1 MKKTVTSL
9 KLAVMLLAINIIVS
23 VVSFTSYTNNQQVY
37 AQSIDDDANTND
49 DNGNSLSFIEPIN
62 LTNNT
67 RDSVY
72 AQIASHG
79 DNVYMVWQ
87 ENNPDPLDRN
97 NKVNNNIQY
106 NNDNY
111 RNYDIYI
118 KKSTDGGLTFS
129 KEINL
134 SKNPGFSEHPQI
146 AISENNVYVAWI
158 DASSSSSSSTTIK
171 NQEIYFRKSIDGGN
185 TFDKIINLSNSSNAD
200 SYNLEIT
207 AAGNNVYAVWQDTTL
222 PTADVDTSSSSSS
235 GGVNADNNSDRSSI
249 SGSKENSSI
258 LFRAST
264 DDGNTF
270 KKIKS
275 LSNSAFKSY
284 PKIAAFENSAYVVWN
299 VGILGDSNSEDNNA
313 ANNINSGIFFT
324 KSFDS
329 GNSFSDTIKLN
340 SNRNSIGESQ
350 IAAYGNNVYVVW
362 GGNPDEKVIG
372 DIFFVK
378 STDNGNRFAKAVS
391 LGEPN
396 SLNVEI
402 IADGNNNVYIAW
414 QALLSAD
421 NICPSCLL
429 KPDDNEEI
437 LFKKSSD
444 NGATFTNINENISK
458 NKGISECTSIAISEN
473 NNVYV
478 AWEDFTYG
486 NHEILFS
493 KSI

>member
-1 MKKTVTSL
+1 MMKKTLTSL
-9 KLAVMLLAINIIVS
+9 KLAVMLLAVNIIVS
-23 VVSFTSYTNNQQVY
+23 IVSFTIYTNNQQVY
-37 AQSIDDDANTND
+37 AQSIDDANTND
-49 DNGNSLSFIEPIN
+49 DDDDNNNSLSFTEPIN

-72 AQIASHG
+72 AQIAWYG
-79 DNVYMVWQ
+79 NNVYMVWQ
-87 ENNPDPLDRN
+87 ENNSDPSDHN
-97 NKVNNNIQY
+97 SNVNNNIQY

-118 KKSTDGGLTFS
+118 KKSTDRGLTFS

-146 AISENNVYVAWI
+146 AISGNNVYVAWI
-158 DASSSSSSSTTIK
+158 DDATSSSSTTK

-207 AAGNNVYAVWQDTTL
+207 AAGNNVYAVWQETTL
-222 PTADVDTSSSSSS
+222 PNAYAYDTSSSGS
-235 GGVNADNNSDRSSI
+235 GVNADNNSDRSSI
-249 SGSKENSSI
+249 SSKENSSI

-270 KKIKS
+270 NNIKS

-299 VGILGDSNSEDNNA
+299 VGIIGDSNSEDNNA
-313 ANNINSGIFFT
+313 ANNINNGIFFT

-362 GGNPDEKVIG
+362 GGNPDERVVG

-402 IADGNNNVYIAW
+402 IAGGNNNVYIAW
-414 QALLSAD
+414 QDLLSAD

-444 NGATFTNINENISK
+444 NGATFTSINENISK
-458 NKGISECTSIAISEN
+458 NEGISECTSIAVSEN

-478 AWEDFTYG
+478 AWEDYTYG

>member
-1 MKKTVTSL
+1 MMKKTVTSL
-9 KLAVMLLAINIIVS
+9 KLAIMLLAVNIIVS
-23 VVSFTSYTNNQQVY
+23 VISFTTYTNNQQVY

-49 DNGNSLSFIEPIN
+49 DINNSISFTEPIN

-67 RDSVY
+67 RDSIY
-72 AQIASHG
+72 AQIASYG

-87 ENNPDPLDRN
+87 ENNPDPSGQ
-97 NKVNNNIQY
+97 NNNVNTNINY
-106 NNDNY
+106 NDDY
-111 RNYDIYI
+111 ENYDIYI

-146 AISENNVYVAWI
+146 AISGDNVYIAWI
-158 DASSSSSSSTTIK
+158 DNASSSSSSTIK
-171 NQEIYFRKSIDGGN
+171 NQEILFRKSIDGGN

-207 AAGNNVYAVWQDTTL
+207 AAGNNVYVVWQDTTL
-222 PTADVDTSSSSSS
+222 PTADYDSSS
-235 GGVNADNNSDRSSI
+235 GSGDVNADNNSDRSSI
-249 SGSKENSSI
+249 STKENSSI

-270 KKIKS
+270 NNIKS

-299 VGILGDSNSEDNNA
+299 VGIIGDSNSEDDNA
-313 ANNINSGIFFT
+313 ANNINNGIFFT

-340 SNRNSIGESQ
+340 SDRNSIGESQ

-362 GGNPDEKVIG
+362 GGNPDDKVVG
-372 DIFFVK
+372 NIFFVK
-378 STDNGNRFAKAVS
+378 STDYGNRFAKAVS
-391 LGEPN
+391 LGEQN

-402 IADGNNNVYIAW
+402 IAGGNNNVYIAW

-421 NICPSCLL
+421 HLCPSCLL

-444 NGATFTNINENISK
+444 NGATFTNIYENISK
-458 NKGISECTSIAISEN
+458 NEGISECTSIALSEN
-473 NNVYV
+473 NNVYI
-478 AWEDFTYG
+478 AWEDYTYG

>member
-9 KLAVMLLAINIIVS
+9 KLAVMLLAVNIVIS
-23 VVSFTSYTNNQQVY
+23 VVSFTTCTNYQQVY
-37 AQSIDDDANTND
+37 AQSIDDANSND
-49 DNGNSLSFIEPIN
+49 DDNNNSVSFAKPIN

-97 NKVNNNIQY
+97 NNVNNNIQY
-106 NNDNY
+106 NNGNY

-134 SKNPGFSEHPQI
+134 SNNPGFSEHPQI
-146 AISENNVYVAWI
+146 TVSGNNVYVAWI
-158 DASSSSSSSTTIK
+158 DNTSSSSTTTTK

-185 TFDKIINLSNSSNAD
+185 TFDNIINLSNSSNAD

-222 PTADVDTSSSSSS
+222 PTADVDTSSSSS
-235 GGVNADNNSDRSSI
+235 GGGDINADNNSDRSSI
-249 SGSKENSSI
+249 STDENSSI

-299 VGILGDSNSEDNNA
+299 VGIISDSNSEDNNA
-313 ANNINSGIFFT
+313 NNINNGIFFT

-362 GGNPDEKVIG
+362 GGNPDDKVVG

-421 NICPSCLL
+421 NVCPSCLL
-429 KPDDNEEI
+429 KPEDNEEI
-437 LFKKSSD
+437 LFKMSSD
-444 NGATFTNINENISK
+444 NGATFTNIYENISK

-478 AWEDFTYG
+478 AWEDYTYG

-493 KSI
+493 KSV

>member
-1 MKKTVTSL
+1 MMKKTVTSL

-23 VVSFTSYTNNQQVY
+23 VVSFTSYTTYQQVY

-49 DNGNSLSFIEPIN
+49 DDDSMSFTTPIN

-72 AQIASHG
+72 AQIASFG
-79 DNVYMVWQ
+79 KNVYMVWQ
-87 ENNPDPLDRN
+87 ENNPDPSGQSN
-97 NKVNNNIQY
+97 NANNNINY
-106 NNDNY
+106 NDDY
-111 RNYDIYI
+111 ENYDIYI

-146 AISENNVYVAWI
+146 AISGNNVYIAWI
-158 DASSSSSSSTTIK
+158 DDASSSSSSSSTTTIK
-171 NQEIYFRKSIDGGN
+171 NQEILFRKSIDGGN

-207 AAGNNVYAVWQDTTL
+207 AAGNNVYVVWQDTTL
-222 PTADVDTSSSSSS
+222 PTADVDTSNN

-249 SGSKENSSI
+249 SSKESSSI

-299 VGILGDSNSEDNNA
+299 VGIIGDSNSEDNNA
-313 ANNINSGIFFT
+313 NNINNGIFFT
-324 KSFDS
+324 KSFDR

-340 SNRNSIGESQ
+340 SDQNSIGESQ
-350 IAAYGNNVYVVW
+350 ISAYGNNIYVVW
-362 GGNPDEKVIG
+362 GGNPDDKVVG

-391 LGEPN
+391 LGEQN

-402 IADGNNNVYIAW
+402 ISGENNNVYIAW
-414 QALLSAD
+414 QALLSD
-421 NICPSCLL
+421 G
-429 KPDDNEEI
+429 NEEI

-458 NKGISECTSIAISEN
+458 NEGISECTSITVSEN

-478 AWEDFTYG
+478 AWEDYTYR
-486 NHEILFS
+486 NHEILFA

>member
-1 MKKTVTSL
+1 VIITYIMKKTVTSL
-9 KLAVMLLAINIIVS
+9 KLTVILLAVNIIVS
-23 VVSFTSYTNNQQVY
+23 VVSFTYTNYQQVY
-37 AQSIDDDANTND
+37 AQSIDDANTSDDDD
-49 DNGNSLSFIEPIN
+49 DNNNSMSFKKPIN

-67 RDSVY
+67 RDSIY
-72 AQIASHG
+72 AQIASYG

-87 ENNPDPLDRN
+87 ENNPDPSDLNSNAND
-97 NKVNNNIQY
+97 NNIQY
-106 NNDNY
+106 NNNY

-146 AISENNVYVAWI
+146 AISGNNVYIAWI
-158 DASSSSSSSTTIK
+158 DDTSSSTTTK
-171 NQEIYFRKSIDGGN
+171 NQEILFRKSIDGGN

-207 AAGNNVYAVWQDTTL
+207 AAGNNVYAVWQETIL
-222 PTADVDTSSSSSS
+222 PNAYAYYTSSSGS
-235 GGVNADNNSDRSSI
+235 GVNADNNSDRSSI
-249 SGSKENSSI
+249 SSKENSSI
-258 LFRAST
+258 LFRASI

-275 LSNSAFKSY
+275 LSNNAFKSY
-284 PKIAAFENSAYVVWN
+284 PKIAAFENSAYIVWN
-299 VGILGDSNSEDNNA
+299 VGIIGDSNREDNNA
-313 ANNINSGIFFT
+313 NNINTGIFFT

-340 SNRNSIGESQ
+340 SNRNSVGESQ
-350 IAAYGNNVYVVW
+350 IAAYGNNIYVVW
-362 GGNPDEKVIG
+362 GGNPDEKVVG

-378 STDNGNRFAKAVS
+378 STDNGNRFAKALS
-391 LGEPN
+391 LGEEN

-402 IADGNNNVYIAW
+402 ISGRNNNVYIAW
-414 QALLSAD
+414 QALLS
-421 NICPSCLL
+421 
-429 KPDDNEEI
+429 DDNEEI

-444 NGATFTNINENISK
+444 NGDTFTNINENISK
-458 NKGISECTSIAISEN
+458 NEGISECTSIAVSEN

-478 AWEDFTYG
+478 AWEDYTYG

-493 KSI
+493 KSV

>member
-1 MKKTVTSL
+1 MMKKTVTSL
-9 KLAVMLLAINIIVS
+9 KLAVMLLAVNIIVS

-49 DNGNSLSFIEPIN
+49 DNGNSISFIEPIN

-72 AQIASHG
+72 AQIASYG
-79 DNVYMVWQ
+79 ENVYMVWQ
-87 ENNPDPLDRN
+87 ENNPDPFGHN
-97 NKVNNNIQY
+97 NNVNNNTNY
-106 NNDNY
+106 NNNY

-118 KKSTDGGLTFS
+118 KKSTDRGLTFS

-146 AISENNVYVAWI
+146 AISGNNVYIAWI
-158 DASSSSSSSTTIK
+158 DNTSSSSTTK
-171 NQEIYFRKSIDGGN
+171 NQEIYFIKSIDSGN

-207 AAGNNVYAVWQDTTL
+207 AAGNNVYVVWQETTL
-222 PTADVDTSSSSSS
+222 PNAYAYDTSSSGS
-235 GGVNADNNSDRSSI
+235 GVNADNNSDRSSI
-249 SGSKENSSI
+249 SSKENSSI
-258 LFRAST
+258 LFRASI

-299 VGILGDSNSEDNNA
+299 VGIIGDSNSEDNNA
-313 ANNINSGIFFT
+313 NNINDGIFFT

-362 GGNPDEKVIG
+362 GGNPDERVVG

-391 LGEPN
+391 LGEQN

-402 IADGNNNVYIAW
+402 ISGENNNVYIAW
-414 QALLSAD
+414 QDLLSAD

-444 NGATFTNINENISK
+444 NGATFTSINENISK
-458 NKGISECTSIAISEN
+458 NEGISECTSIAVSEN

>member
-1 MKKTVTSL
+1 MMKKTLTSL
-9 KLAVMLLAINIIVS
+9 KLAVMLLAVNIIVS
-23 VVSFTSYTNNQQVY
+23 VVSFTTYTNNQQVY
-37 AQSIDDDANTND
+37 AQSIDDANTND
-49 DNGNSLSFIEPIN
+49 DDDDNNNSMSFTEPIN
-62 LTNNT
+62 LSNNT

-72 AQIASHG
+72 SQIASYG
-79 DNVYMVWQ
+79 NNVYMVWQ
-87 ENNPDPLDRN
+87 ENNPDPSDHN
-97 NKVNNNIQY
+97 SNVNNNIQY

-146 AISENNVYVAWI
+146 AISGNNVYIAWI
-158 DASSSSSSSTTIK
+158 DDATSSSSSTIK
-171 NQEIYFRKSIDGGN
+171 NQEILFRKSIDGGN

-222 PTADVDTSSSSSS
+222 PTADYDTSS
-235 GGVNADNNSDRSSI
+235 GVNADNNSDRSSI
-249 SGSKENSSI
+249 SSKENSSI

-270 KKIKS
+270 NNIKS

-299 VGILGDSNSEDNNA
+299 VGIIGDSNREDNNA
-313 ANNINSGIFFT
+313 NNINTGIFFT

-362 GGNPDEKVIG
+362 GGNPDERVVG

-391 LGEPN
+391 LGEEN
-396 SLNVEI
+396 SLNVEV
-402 IADGNNNVYIAW
+402 IAGGNNKVYVAW

-421 NICPSCLL
+421 DICPSCLL

-444 NGATFTNINENISK
+444 NGDTFTNINENISK
-458 NKGISECTSIAISEN
+458 NEGISECTSIAVSEN

-478 AWEDFTYG
+478 AWEDYTYG

>member
-1 MKKTVTSL
+1 MMKKTVTSL
-9 KLAVMLLAINIIVS
+9 KLAEMLLGVNILVS
-23 VVSFTSYTNNQQVY
+23 LVSFTICTNYQQVY
-37 AQSIDDDANTND
+37 AQSIDDANTND
-49 DNGNSLSFIEPIN
+49 DDDDDNNNSISFTKPIN
-62 LTNNT
+62 LSNNK
-67 RDSVY
+67 RDSIY
-72 AQIASHG
+72 AQIASYG
-79 DNVYMVWQ
+79 NNVYMVWQ
-87 ENNPDPLDRN
+87 ENNPDPFGYN
-97 NKVNNNIQY
+97 NNANNNIQY
-106 NNDNY
+106 NNNY
-111 RNYDIYI
+111 RNYDIYM
-118 KKSTDGGLTFS
+118 KKSTDGGSTFS

-158 DASSSSSSSTTIK
+158 DESTTTTTK
-171 NQEIYFRKSIDGGN
+171 NQEILFRKSIDGGN
-185 TFDKIINLSNSSNAD
+185 TFDNIINLSNSSNAD

-207 AAGNNVYAVWQDTTL
+207 AAGNNVYAVWQETTL
-222 PTADVDTSSSSSS
+222 PNAYDYDTSSS

-249 SGSKENSSI
+249 SSSKENSSI

-299 VGILGDSNSEDNNA
+299 VGIVDDSNREDNNA
-313 ANNINSGIFFT
+313 NNINDGIFFT

-340 SNRNSIGESQ
+340 SDQNSIGESQ

-362 GGNPDEKVIG
+362 GVNPDEKIVG

-378 STDNGNRFAKAVS
+378 SSDNGNRFAKAVS
-391 LGEPN
+391 LGEQN

-402 IADGNNNVYIAW
+402 ISGENNNVYIAW
-414 QALLSAD
+414 QALLSD
-421 NICPSCLL
+421 G
-429 KPDDNEEI
+429 NEEI

-444 NGATFTNINENISK
+444 NGASFTNINENISK
-458 NKGISECTSIAISEN
+458 NEGISECTSMAVSQN
-473 NNVYV
+473 NNIYV
-478 AWEDFTYG
+478 AWEDYTYG
-486 NHEILFS
+486 NHEILFA

>member
-1 MKKTVTSL
+1 MMKKTVTSL
-9 KLAVMLLAINIIVS
+9 KLAVMLLAVNIIVS

-49 DNGNSLSFIEPIN
+49 DNGNSISFIEPIN

-72 AQIASHG
+72 AQIASYG
-79 DNVYMVWQ
+79 ENVYMVWQ
-87 ENNPDPLDRN
+87 ENNPDPFGHN
-97 NKVNNNIQY
+97 NNVNNNTNY
-106 NNDNY
+106 NDDY
-111 RNYDIYI
+111 ENYDIYI
-118 KKSTDGGLTFS
+118 KKSIDGGLTFS

-146 AISENNVYVAWI
+146 AISGNNVYIAWI
-158 DASSSSSSSTTIK
+158 DNTSSSSTTK
-171 NQEIYFRKSIDGGN
+171 NQEIYFIKSIDSGN

-207 AAGNNVYAVWQDTTL
+207 AAGNNVYVVWQETTL
-222 PTADVDTSSSSSS
+222 PNAYAYDTSSSGS
-235 GGVNADNNSDRSSI
+235 GVNADNNSDRSSI
-249 SGSKENSSI
+249 SSKENSSI
-258 LFRAST
+258 LFRASI

-299 VGILGDSNSEDNNA
+299 VGIIGDSNSEDNNA
-313 ANNINSGIFFT
+313 NNINDGIFFT

-362 GGNPDEKVIG
+362 GGNPDERVVG

-378 STDNGNRFAKAVS
+378 STDNG
-391 LGEPN
+391 
-396 SLNVEI
+396 
-402 IADGNNNVYIAW
+402 
-414 QALLSAD
+414 
-421 NICPSCLL
+421 
-429 KPDDNEEI
+429 
-437 LFKKSSD
+437 
-444 NGATFTNINENISK
+444 
-458 NKGISECTSIAISEN
+458 
-473 NNVYV
+473 
-478 AWEDFTYG
+478 
-486 NHEILFS
+486 
-493 KSI
+493 

>member
-1 MKKTVTSL
+1 MKKTLTSL
-9 KLAVMLLAINIIVS
+9 KLAVMLLAVNIIVS
-23 VVSFTSYTNNQQVY
+23 VVSFTTYTNYQQVY
-37 AQSIDDDANTND
+37 AQSIDDANSND
-49 DNGNSLSFIEPIN
+49 DDDDNNNNSLSFIEPIN

-97 NKVNNNIQY
+97 NNVNNNIQY
-106 NNDNY
+106 NNNDY

-118 KKSTDGGLTFS
+118 KKSSDGGLTFS

-134 SKNPGFSEHPQI
+134 SNNPGFSEHPQI
-146 AISENNVYVAWI
+146 AVSGNNVYVAWI
-158 DASSSSSSSTTIK
+158 DNASSSSSSSTTK

-185 TFDKIINLSNSSNAD
+185 TFDRIINLSNSSNAD

-222 PTADVDTSSSSSS
+222 PTADVETGSS
-235 GGVNADNNSDRSSI
+235 GGGGGDINADNNSDRSSI
-249 SGSKENSSI
+249 STDETSSI

-299 VGILGDSNSEDNNA
+299 VGIIGDSNSEDNNA
-313 ANNINSGIFFT
+313 NNINNGIFFT

-340 SNRNSIGESQ
+340 SDQNSIGESQ
-350 IAAYGNNVYVVW
+350 IAAYENNVYVVW
-362 GGNPDEKVIG
+362 GGNPDDKVVG
-372 DIFFVK
+372 NIFFVK
-378 STDNGNRFAKAVS
+378 STDNGNRFANAVS
-391 LGEPN
+391 LTEKN
-396 SLNVEI
+396 SLNVEVI
-402 IADGNNNVYIAW
+402 SDENNNVYIAW
-414 QALLSAD
+414 QALLSD
-421 NICPSCLL
+421 G
-429 KPDDNEEI
+429 NEEI

-444 NGATFTNINENISK
+444 NGASFTNIHENISE
-458 NKGISECTSIAISEN
+458 NEGISECTSISVSEN

>member
-23 VVSFTSYTNNQQVY
+23 VVSFTSYTTHQQVY
-37 AQSIDDDANTND
+37 AQSIDDDDDANTND
-49 DNGNSLSFIEPIN
+49 DDDDNNNSISFTEPIN

-67 RDSVY
+67 KDSVY
-72 AQIASHG
+72 AQIASYE

-87 ENNPDPLDRN
+87 ENNPDPSDHN
-97 NKVNNNIQY
+97 SNANNNNIQ
-106 NNDNY
+106 NNNNY

-146 AISENNVYVAWI
+146 AISGNNVYVAWI
-158 DASSSSSSSTTIK
+158 DDASSSSSSTTK

-207 AAGNNVYAVWQDTTL
+207 AVGNNVYAVWQDTTL
-222 PTADVDTSSSSSS
+222 PTADVETSSS
-235 GGVNADNNSDRSSI
+235 GGDINADNNSDRSSI
-249 SGSKENSSI
+249 STDENSSI

-270 KKIKS
+270 KKIES

-299 VGILGDSNSEDNNA
+299 VGIIGDSNSEDNNA
-313 ANNINSGIFFT
+313 NNINNGIFFT

-362 GGNPDEKVIG
+362 GGNPDEKVVG

-391 LGEPN
+391 LGEKN

-402 IADGNNNVYIAW
+402 IAGGNNNVYIAW

-421 NICPSCLL
+421 NVCPSCLL
-429 KPDDNEEI
+429 KPEDNEEI
-437 LFKKSSD
+437 LFKMSSD

-458 NKGISECTSIAISEN
+458 NEGISECTSIAISEN

>member
-1 MKKTVTSL
+1 MKKTLTSL
-9 KLAVMLLAINIIVS
+9 KLAVMLLAVNIIVS
-23 VVSFTSYTNNQQVY
+23 VVSFTIYTNNQQVY
-37 AQSIDDDANTND
+37 AQSIDDANTND
-49 DNGNSLSFIEPIN
+49 DDDDNNNSMSFTEPIN
-62 LTNNT
+62 LSNNT
-67 RDSVY
+67 RDSIY
-72 AQIASHG
+72 AQIASYG
-79 DNVYMVWQ
+79 NNVYMVWQ
-87 ENNPDPLDRN
+87 ENNPDPSDHN
-97 NKVNNNIQY
+97 SNVNNNDIQY
-106 NNDNY
+106 NNNY
-111 RNYDIYI
+111 RNYDVYI
-118 KKSTDGGLTFS
+118 KKSTDRGLTFS

-146 AISENNVYVAWI
+146 AISGNNVYIAWI
-158 DASSSSSSSTTIK
+158 DDATSSSSSTIK
-171 NQEIYFRKSIDGGN
+171 NQEILFRKSIDGGN

-207 AAGNNVYAVWQDTTL
+207 AAGNNVYVVWQETTL
-222 PTADVDTSSSSSS
+222 PNAYAYDTSSSGS
-235 GGVNADNNSDRSSI
+235 GVNADNNSDRSSI
-249 SGSKENSSI
+249 SSKENSSI

-275 LSNSAFKSY
+275 LSNNAFKSY

-299 VGILGDSNSEDNNA
+299 VGIIGDSNREDKNSD
-313 ANNINSGIFFT
+313 NINNGIFFT

-362 GGNPDEKVIG
+362 GGNPDEKVVG
-372 DIFFVK
+372 NIFFVK

-391 LGEPN
+391 LGEEN

-402 IADGNNNVYIAW
+402 IAGENNNVYVAW

-421 NICPSCLL
+421 DLCPSCLL

-444 NGATFTNINENISK
+444 NGATFTDITENISK
-458 NKGISECTSIAISEN
+458 NKGISECTSIAVSEN

-478 AWEDFTYG
+478 AWEDYTYG

>member
-37 AQSIDDDANTND
+37 AQSIDDDDANTND
-49 DNGNSLSFIEPIN
+49 DNGNSISFIEPIN

-72 AQIASHG
+72 AQIASYG
-79 DNVYMVWQ
+79 ENVYMVWQ
-87 ENNPDPLDRN
+87 ENNPDPFG
-97 NKVNNNIQY
+97 NNNNVNSNTNY
-106 NNDNY
+106 NDDY
-111 RNYDIYI
+111 ENYDIYI

-146 AISENNVYVAWI
+146 AVSGNNVYIAWI
-158 DASSSSSSSTTIK
+158 DNTSSSSTTK

-235 GGVNADNNSDRSSI
+235 SGGVNADNNSDRSSI
-249 SGSKENSSI
+249 STDENSNI

-299 VGILGDSNSEDNNA
+299 VGIIGDSNSEDNNA
-313 ANNINSGIFFT
+313 NNINNGIFFT

-362 GGNPDEKVIG
+362 GGNPDDKVVG

-402 IADGNNNVYIAW
+402 IAGGNNNVYIAW

-444 NGATFTNINENISK
+444 NGATFTNINENISR
-458 NKGISECTSIAISEN
+458 NEGISECTSITVSEN

-478 AWEDFTYG
+478 AWEDYTYG

>member
-1 MKKTVTSL
+1 MKKTLTSL
-9 KLAVMLLAINIIVS
+9 KLAVMLLAVNIIVS
-23 VVSFTSYTNNQQVY
+23 VVSFTIYTNYQQVY
-37 AQSIDDDANTND
+37 AQSIDDANTND
-49 DNGNSLSFIEPIN
+49 DHDDNNNSMSFTEPIN
-62 LTNNT
+62 LSNNT

-72 AQIASHG
+72 SQIASYG
-79 DNVYMVWQ
+79 NNVYMVWQ
-87 ENNPDPLDRN
+87 ENNPDPSDLNSNAND
-97 NKVNNNIQY
+97 NNIQY
-106 NNDNY
+106 NNNY

-146 AISENNVYVAWI
+146 AISGNNVYIAWI
-158 DASSSSSSSTTIK
+158 DDTSSSSTTTK
-171 NQEIYFRKSIDGGN
+171 NQEILFRKSIDGGN

-207 AAGNNVYAVWQDTTL
+207 AAGNNVYVVWQETTL
-222 PTADVDTSSSSSS
+222 PNAYAYDTSSSGS
-235 GGVNADNNSDRSSI
+235 GVNADNNSDRSSI
-249 SGSKENSSI
+249 SSKENSSI

-299 VGILGDSNSEDNNA
+299 VGIIGDSNREDNNA
-313 ANNINSGIFFT
+313 NNINTGIFFT

-362 GGNPDEKVIG
+362 GGNPDERVVG

-391 LGEPN
+391 LGEEN

-402 IADGNNNVYIAW
+402 IAGENNNVYVAW

-421 NICPSCLL
+421 DLCPSCLL
-429 KPDDNEEI
+429 KADDNEEI
-437 LFKKSSD
+437 LFKMSSD

-458 NKGISECTSIAISEN
+458 NKGISECTSISVSEN

-478 AWEDFTYG
+478 AWEDYTYG
-486 NHEILFS
+486 NHEILFA

>member
-1 MKKTVTSL
+1 MMKKTVTSL
-9 KLAVMLLAINIIVS
+9 NLAVMLLGVNIVVS
-23 VVSFTSYTNNQQVY
+23 LVSFTTCTNYQQVY
-37 AQSIDDDANTND
+37 AQSIDDANTND
-49 DNGNSLSFIEPIN
+49 DDDDNNNKNSISFTKPIN
-62 LTNNT
+62 LSNNK

-72 AQIASHG
+72 AQIASYG
-79 DNVYMVWQ
+79 KNVYMVWQ
-87 ENNPDPLDRN
+87 ENNPDPFGYN
-97 NKVNNNIQY
+97 NNANNNIQY
-106 NNDNY
+106 NNNY
-111 RNYDIYI
+111 RNYDIYM
-118 KKSTDGGLTFS
+118 KKSTDGGSTFS

-158 DASSSSSSSTTIK
+158 DESTTTTTTK
-171 NQEIYFRKSIDGGN
+171 NQEILFRKSIDGGN

-222 PTADVDTSSSSSS
+222 PTADYNTGSS

-249 SGSKENSSI
+249 SSSKENSSI

-299 VGILGDSNSEDNNA
+299 VGIVDDSNREVNN
-313 ANNINSGIFFT
+313 ANNINDGIFFT

-340 SNRNSIGESQ
+340 SDQNSIGESQ

-362 GGNPDEKVIG
+362 GGNPDEKIVG

-378 STDNGNRFAKAVS
+378 SSDNGNRFAKAVS
-391 LGEPN
+391 LGEQN

-402 IADGNNNVYIAW
+402 ISGENNNVYIAW
-414 QALLSAD
+414 QALLSD
-421 NICPSCLL
+421 G
-429 KPDDNEEI
+429 NEEI

-444 NGATFTNINENISK
+444 NGASFTNINENISK
-458 NKGISECTSIAISEN
+458 NEGISECTSMAVSQN
-473 NNVYV
+473 NNIYV
-478 AWEDFTYG
+478 AWEDYTYG
-486 NHEILFS
+486 NHEILFA

>member
-49 DNGNSLSFIEPIN
+49 DNGNSISFIEPIN
-62 LTNNT
+62 LTNNA

-72 AQIASHG
+72 AQIASYG
-79 DNVYMVWQ
+79 ENVYMVWQ
-87 ENNPDPLDRN
+87 ENNPDPFGHN
-97 NKVNNNIQY
+97 NNVNNNTNY
-106 NNDNY
+106 NDDY
-111 RNYDIYI
+111 ENYDIYI
-118 KKSTDGGLTFS
+118 KKSIDGGLTFS

-134 SKNPGFSEHPQI
+134 SKNPGISEHPQI
-146 AISENNVYVAWI
+146 AISGNNVYIAWI
-158 DASSSSSSSTTIK
+158 DDASSSSSSSTTAIK
-171 NQEIYFRKSIDGGN
+171 NQEILFRKSIDGGN

-207 AAGNNVYAVWQDTTL
+207 AAGNNVYVVWQDTTL
-222 PTADVDTSSSSSS
+222 PTADVDTSSSSS
-235 GGVNADNNSDRSSI
+235 GGVDADNNSDRSSI
-249 SGSKENSSI
+249 SSKENSSI

-299 VGILGDSNSEDNNA
+299 VGIIGDSNSEDNNA
-313 ANNINSGIFFT
+313 NNINNGIFFT
-324 KSFDS
+324 KSFDR
-329 GNSFSDTIKLN
+329 GNSFSDTTKLN

-362 GGNPDEKVIG
+362 GGNPDDKVVG

-402 IADGNNNVYIAW
+402 IAGGNNNVYIAW

-458 NKGISECTSIAISEN
+458 NEGISECTSIAVSEN

>member
-1 MKKTVTSL
+1 M
-9 KLAVMLLAINIIVS
+9 
-23 VVSFTSYTNNQQVY
+23 SFT
-37 AQSIDDDANTND
+37 
-49 DNGNSLSFIEPIN
+49 EPIN

-72 AQIASHG
+72 AQIASYG
-79 DNVYMVWQ
+79 NNVYMVWQ
-87 ENNPDPLDRN
+87 ENNPDPSGQSN
-97 NKVNNNIQY
+97 NANNNINY
-106 NNDNY
+106 NDDY
-111 RNYDIYI
+111 ENYDIYI

-146 AISENNVYVAWI
+146 AISGNNVYIAWI
-158 DASSSSSSSTTIK
+158 DDASSSSSSSSSTTIK
-171 NQEIYFRKSIDGGN
+171 NQEILFRKSIDGGN

-207 AAGNNVYAVWQDTTL
+207 AAGNNVYVVWQDTTL
-222 PTADVDTSSSSSS
+222 PTADVDTSNS
-235 GGVNADNNSDRSSI
+235 GDVNADNNSDRSSI
-249 SGSKENSSI
+249 SSKESSSI

-299 VGILGDSNSEDNNA
+299 VGIIGDSNSEDNNA
-313 ANNINSGIFFT
+313 NNINNGIFFT

-362 GGNPDEKVIG
+362 GGNPDDKVVG

-378 STDNGNRFAKAVS
+378 SSDNGNRFAKAVS
-391 LGEPN
+391 LGEQN

-402 IADGNNNVYIAW
+402 ISGENNNVYIAW
-414 QALLSAD
+414 QALLSD
-421 NICPSCLL
+421 G
-429 KPDDNEEI
+429 NEEI

-444 NGATFTNINENISK
+444 NGATFTNINENIS
-458 NKGISECTSIAISEN
+458 NNEGISECTSISVSEN

-478 AWEDFTYG
+478 AWEDYTYG
-486 NHEILFS
+486 NHEILFA
-493 KSI
+493 KNI

>member
-1 MKKTVTSL
+1 MMKKTATSL
-9 KLAVMLLAINIIVS
+9 KLAVMLLAVNIIVS
-23 VVSFTSYTNNQQVY
+23 VVSFTTYTNNRQVY
-37 AQSIDDDANTND
+37 AQSIDDANTND
-49 DNGNSLSFIEPIN
+49 DNGNSLSFTKPIN

-97 NKVNNNIQY
+97 NNVNNNIQY
-106 NNDNY
+106 NNNNDNY

-118 KKSTDGGLTFS
+118 KKSMDGGLTFS

-134 SKNPGFSEHPQI
+134 SNNPGFSEHPQI
-146 AISENNVYVAWI
+146 AISGNNVYVAWI
-158 DASSSSSSSTTIK
+158 DDASSSSTTK

-200 SYNLEIT
+200 SYNLEIA

-235 GGVNADNNSDRSSI
+235 GDGINADNNSDRSSI
-249 SGSKENSSI
+249 STDENSSI

-284 PKIAAFENSAYVVWN
+284 PKIAAFENSAYVAWN
-299 VGILGDSNSEDNNA
+299 VGIIGDSNREDNNA
-313 ANNINSGIFFT
+313 NNIDNGIFFT

-350 IAAYGNNVYVVW
+350 IAAYGNNVYVIW
-362 GGNPDEKVIG
+362 GGNPDDKVVG

-402 IADGNNNVYIAW
+402 IAGANNNVYIAW

-421 NICPSCLL
+421 NVCPSCLL

-437 LFKKSSD
+437 LFKMSSD
-444 NGATFTNINENISK
+444 NGATFTNIYENISK
-458 NKGISECTSIAISEN
+458 NEGISECTSIAVSEN

-478 AWEDFTYG
+478 AWEDYTYG

>member
-1 MKKTVTSL
+1 MMKKTVTSL
-9 KLAVMLLAINIIVS
+9 KLAVMLLAVNIIVS
-23 VVSFTSYTNNQQVY
+23 VVSFTSYTNYQQVY
-37 AQSIDDDANTND
+37 AQSIDDDDANTND
-49 DNGNSLSFIEPIN
+49 DNGNSISFIEPIN

-67 RDSVY
+67 KDSVY
-72 AQIASHG
+72 AQIASYG
-79 DNVYMVWQ
+79 KNVYMVWQ
-87 ENNPDPLDRN
+87 ENNPDPSGQN
-97 NKVNNNIQY
+97 NNVNNNINY
-106 NNDNY
+106 NDDY
-111 RNYDIYI
+111 ENYDIYI
-118 KKSTDGGLTFS
+118 KKSTDGGVTFS

-134 SKNPGFSEHPQI
+134 SKNRGISEHPQI
-146 AISENNVYVAWI
+146 AISGNNVYIAWI
-158 DASSSSSSSTTIK
+158 DDASSSSSSTIK
-171 NQEIYFRKSIDGGN
+171 NQEILFRKSIDGGN

-207 AAGNNVYAVWQDTTL
+207 AAGNNVYVVWQDTTL
-222 PTADVDTSSSSSS
+222 PTADYDTSS
-235 GGVNADNNSDRSSI
+235 GVNADNNSDRSSI
-249 SGSKENSSI
+249 SSKENSSI

-299 VGILGDSNSEDNNA
+299 VGIIGDSNSEDNNA
-313 ANNINSGIFFT
+313 NNIDNGIFFT

-340 SNRNSIGESQ
+340 NDRNSIGESQ

-362 GGNPDEKVIG
+362 GGNPDDKVVG

-378 STDNGNRFAKAVS
+378 SSDNGNRFAKAES
-391 LGEPN
+391 LGEEN

-402 IADGNNNVYIAW
+402 ISGENNNVYIAW
-414 QALLSAD
+414 QALLSD
-421 NICPSCLL
+421 G
-429 KPDDNEEI
+429 NEEI

-458 NKGISECTSIAISEN
+458 NEGISECTSIAVSEN

>member
-1 MKKTVTSL
+1 MMKKTLTSL
-9 KLAVMLLAINIIVS
+9 KLAVMLLAVNIIVS
-23 VVSFTSYTNNQQVY
+23 VVSFTIYTNNQQVY
-37 AQSIDDDANTND
+37 AQSIDDANTND
-49 DNGNSLSFIEPIN
+49 DDDDNNNSMSFTEPIN
-62 LTNNT
+62 LSNNT
-67 RDSVY
+67 RDSIY
-72 AQIASHG
+72 AQIASYG
-79 DNVYMVWQ
+79 NNVYMVWQ
-87 ENNPDPLDRN
+87 ENNPDPSDHN
-97 NKVNNNIQY
+97 SNVNNNDIQY
-106 NNDNY
+106 NNNY

-118 KKSTDGGLTFS
+118 KKSTDRGLTFS

-134 SKNPGFSEHPQI
+134 SKNQGFSEHPQI
-146 AISENNVYVAWI
+146 AISGNNVYIAWI
-158 DASSSSSSSTTIK
+158 DDATSSSSSTIK
-171 NQEIYFRKSIDGGN
+171 NQEILFRKSIDGGN

-207 AAGNNVYAVWQDTTL
+207 AAGNNVYVVWQETTL
-222 PTADVDTSSSSSS
+222 PNAYAYDTSSSGS
-235 GGVNADNNSDRSSI
+235 GVNADNNSDRSSI
-249 SGSKENSSI
+249 SSKENSSI
-258 LFRAST
+258 LFRASI

-299 VGILGDSNSEDNNA
+299 VGIIGDSNREDKNSD
-313 ANNINSGIFFT
+313 NINNGIFFT

-362 GGNPDEKVIG
+362 GGNPDEKVVG
-372 DIFFVK
+372 NIFFVK

-391 LGEPN
+391 LGEEN

-402 IADGNNNVYIAW
+402 IAGGNNNVYIAW

-421 NICPSCLL
+421 DLCPSCLL

-444 NGATFTNINENISK
+444 NGDTFTNINENISK
-458 NKGISECTSIAISEN
+458 NEGISECTSIAVSEN

-478 AWEDFTYG
+478 AWEDYTYG

>member
-1 MKKTVTSL
+1 MMKKTVTSL
-9 KLAVMLLAINIIVS
+9 KLAVMLLAVNIIVS

-49 DNGNSLSFIEPIN
+49 DNGNSISFIEPIN

-72 AQIASHG
+72 AQIASYG
-79 DNVYMVWQ
+79 ENVYMVWQ
-87 ENNPDPLDRN
+87 ENNPDPFGHN
-97 NKVNNNIQY
+97 NNVNNNTNY
-106 NNDNY
+106 NNNY

-118 KKSTDGGLTFS
+118 KKSTDRGLTFS

-146 AISENNVYVAWI
+146 AISGNNVYIAWI
-158 DASSSSSSSTTIK
+158 DNTSSSSTTK
-171 NQEIYFRKSIDGGN
+171 NQEIYFIKSIDSGN

-207 AAGNNVYAVWQDTTL
+207 AAGNNVYVVWQETTL
-222 PTADVDTSSSSSS
+222 PNAYAYDTSSSGS
-235 GGVNADNNSDRSSI
+235 GVNADNNSDRSSI
-249 SGSKENSSI
+249 SSKENSSI
-258 LFRAST
+258 LFRASI

-299 VGILGDSNSEDNNA
+299 VGIIGDSNSEDNNA
-313 ANNINSGIFFT
+313 NNINDGIFFT

-362 GGNPDEKVIG
+362 GGNPDERVVG

-402 IADGNNNVYIAW
+402 IAGGNNNVYVAW

-429 KPDDNEEI
+429 KPDDNDEI
-437 LFKKSSD
+437 LFKMSSD
-444 NGATFTNINENISK
+444 NGATFTDITENISK
-458 NKGISECTSIAISEN
+458 NKGISECTSIAVSEN

-478 AWEDFTYG
+478 AWEDYTYG

>member
-1 MKKTVTSL
+1 MMKKTLTSL
-9 KLAVMLLAINIIVS
+9 KLAVMLLAVNIIVS
-23 VVSFTSYTNNQQVY
+23 IVSFTIYTNNQQVY
-37 AQSIDDDANTND
+37 AQSIDDANTND
-49 DNGNSLSFIEPIN
+49 DDDDNNNSLSFTEPIN

-72 AQIASHG
+72 AQIASYG
-79 DNVYMVWQ
+79 NNVYMVWQ
-87 ENNPDPLDRN
+87 ENNSDPSDHN
-97 NKVNNNIQY
+97 SNVNNNIQY

-118 KKSTDGGLTFS
+118 KKSTDGGSTFS

-146 AISENNVYVAWI
+146 AISGNNVYVAWI
-158 DASSSSSSSTTIK
+158 DDATSSSSTTK

-207 AAGNNVYAVWQDTTL
+207 AAGNNVYAVWQETTL
-222 PTADVDTSSSSSS
+222 PNAYAYDTSSSGS
-235 GGVNADNNSDRSSI
+235 GVNADNNSDRSSI
-249 SGSKENSSI
+249 SSKENSSI

-270 KKIKS
+270 NNIKS

-299 VGILGDSNSEDNNA
+299 VGIIGDSNSEDNNA
-313 ANNINSGIFFT
+313 ANNINNGIFFT

-362 GGNPDEKVIG
+362 GGNPDERVVG

-391 LGEPN
+391 LGEEN

-402 IADGNNNVYIAW
+402 IAGGNNNVYIAW

-421 NICPSCLL
+421 DLCLSCLL

-444 NGATFTNINENISK
+444 NGDTFTNINENISK
-458 NKGISECTSIAISEN
+458 NEGISECTSIAVSEN

-478 AWEDFTYG
+478 AWEDYTYG

>member
-1 MKKTVTSL
+1 VIITYIMKKTVTSL
-9 KLAVMLLAINIIVS
+9 KLTVILLAVNIIVS
-23 VVSFTSYTNNQQVY
+23 VVSFTYTNYQQVY
-37 AQSIDDDANTND
+37 AQSIDDANTND
-49 DNGNSLSFIEPIN
+49 DDDDNNNSMSFKKPIN

-67 RDSVY
+67 RDSIY
-72 AQIASHG
+72 AQIASYG

-87 ENNPDPLDRN
+87 ENNPDPSDLNSNAND
-97 NKVNNNIQY
+97 NNIQY
-106 NNDNY
+106 NNNY

-146 AISENNVYVAWI
+146 AISGNNVYIAWI
-158 DASSSSSSSTTIK
+158 DDTSSSSTTK
-171 NQEIYFRKSIDGGN
+171 NQEILFRKSIDGGN

-207 AAGNNVYAVWQDTTL
+207 AAGNNVYAVWQETIL
-222 PTADVDTSSSSSS
+222 PNAYAYYTSSSGS
-235 GGVNADNNSDRSSI
+235 GVNADNNSDRSSI
-249 SGSKENSSI
+249 SSKENSSI
-258 LFRAST
+258 LFRASI

-275 LSNSAFKSY
+275 LSNNAFKSY
-284 PKIAAFENSAYVVWN
+284 PKIAAFENSAYIVWN
-299 VGILGDSNSEDNNA
+299 VGIIGDSNREDNNA
-313 ANNINSGIFFT
+313 NNINTGIFFT

-340 SNRNSIGESQ
+340 SNRNSVGESQ
-350 IAAYGNNVYVVW
+350 IAAYGNNIYVVW
-362 GGNPDEKVIG
+362 GGNPDEKVVG

-378 STDNGNRFAKAVS
+378 STDNGNRFAKALS
-391 LGEPN
+391 LGEEN

-402 IADGNNNVYIAW
+402 ISGRNNNVYIAW
-414 QALLSAD
+414 QALLS
-421 NICPSCLL
+421 
-429 KPDDNEEI
+429 DDNEEI

-444 NGATFTNINENISK
+444 NGDTFTNINENISK
-458 NKGISECTSIAISEN
+458 NEGISECTSIAVSEN

-478 AWEDFTYG
+478 AWEDYTYG

-493 KSI
+493 KSV

>member
-23 VVSFTSYTNNQQVY
+23 VVSFTSYTTHQQVY
-37 AQSIDDDANTND
+37 AQSIDDDDDANTND
-49 DNGNSLSFIEPIN
+49 DNSMSFTTPIN

-72 AQIASHG
+72 AQIASFG
-79 DNVYMVWQ
+79 KNVYMVWQ
-87 ENNPDPLDRN
+87 ENNPDPSGQN
-97 NKVNNNIQY
+97 NNANNNINY
-106 NNDNY
+106 NDDY
-111 RNYDIYI
+111 ENYDIYI

-146 AISENNVYVAWI
+146 AISGNNVYVAWI
-158 DASSSSSSSTTIK
+158 DDASSSSSSTIK
-171 NQEIYFRKSIDGGN
+171 NQEILFRKSVDGGN
-185 TFDKIINLSNSSNAD
+185 NFDKIINLSNSSNAD

-207 AAGNNVYAVWQDTTL
+207 AAGNNVYVVWQDTTL
-222 PTADVDTSSSSSS
+222 PTADVDTSSS

-249 SGSKENSSI
+249 SSKENSSI

-264 DDGNTF
+264 DDGYTF

-299 VGILGDSNSEDNNA
+299 VGIIGDSNSEDNNA
-313 ANNINSGIFFT
+313 NNINNGIFFT

-329 GNSFSDTIKLN
+329 GDSFSDTIKLN

-362 GGNPDEKVIG
+362 GGNPDDKVVG

-421 NICPSCLL
+421 NVCPSCLL

-437 LFKKSSD
+437 LFKMSSD

-458 NKGISECTSIAISEN
+458 NEGISECTSIAISEN

-478 AWEDFTYG
+478 AWEDYTYG

>member
-1 MKKTVTSL
+1 MMKKTLTSL
-9 KLAVMLLAINIIVS
+9 KLAVMLLAVNIIVS
-23 VVSFTSYTNNQQVY
+23 IVSFTIYTNNQQVY
-37 AQSIDDDANTND
+37 AQSIDDANTND
-49 DNGNSLSFIEPIN
+49 DDDDNNNSLSFTEPIN

-72 AQIASHG
+72 AQIASYG
-79 DNVYMVWQ
+79 NNVYMVWQ
-87 ENNPDPLDRN
+87 ENNSDPSDHN
-97 NKVNNNIQY
+97 SNVNNNIQY

-118 KKSTDGGLTFS
+118 KKSTDGGSTFS

-158 DASSSSSSSTTIK
+158 DESTTTIK
-171 NQEIYFRKSIDGGN
+171 NQEILFRKSIDGVN
-185 TFDKIINLSNSSNAD
+185 TFDNIINLSNSSNAD

-207 AAGNNVYAVWQDTTL
+207 AAGNNVYAVWQETTL
-222 PTADVDTSSSSSS
+222 PNAYAYDTSSSGS
-235 GGVNADNNSDRSSI
+235 GVNADNNSDRSSI
-249 SGSKENSSI
+249 SSKENSSI
-258 LFRAST
+258 LFRASI

-270 KKIKS
+270 NKIKS

-299 VGILGDSNSEDNNA
+299 VGIVDDSNREDNNA
-313 ANNINSGIFFT
+313 NNINGGIFFT
-324 KSFDS
+324 KSFDR

-340 SNRNSIGESQ
+340 SDQNSIGESQ

-362 GGNPDEKVIG
+362 GGNPDEKIVG

-378 STDNGNRFAKAVS
+378 SSDNGNRFAKAVS
-391 LGEPN
+391 LGEQN

-402 IADGNNNVYIAW
+402 ISGENNNVYIAW
-414 QALLSAD
+414 QALLSD
-421 NICPSCLL
+421 G
-429 KPDDNEEI
+429 NEEI

-444 NGATFTNINENISK
+444 NGASFTNINENISK
-458 NKGISECTSIAISEN
+458 NEGISECTSMALSQN
-473 NNVYV
+473 NNIYV
-478 AWEDFTYG
+478 AWEDYTYG
-486 NHEILFS
+486 NHEILFA